1 MPITIIAGAQ
11 WGDEGKGKLVDHAA
25 AHADLVVRF
34 QGGANAGH
42 TIVTDAGRFALHML
56 PSGVFRSEVLNILG
70 AGVALDV
77 PSLVQE
83 LQALEQAGLPRPRLL
98 VSDRARVVL
107 QVHRQLDCLEEER
120 LNASAQGAF
129 GSTRRGIAPLY
140 ACKAL
145 KQAIPVGV
153 CGDPDALAR
162 AVDHWHGHLED
173 LMPARYGC
181 PAPSRAC
188 LIADARSCWE
198 PIRDLIGDSGAV
210 VRAALANGAQ
220 VLGECQLGA
229 LRDVDHG
236 ILPWTTSTSTLA
248 SALPPSLGVRAR
260 ELVLVTAA
268 VKCYSSSV
276 GAGPLV
282 TELSGG
288 PAEHVRR
295 FGQER
300 GSTTGRIRRVGWLD
314 LVATGYGCALQGA
327 DEITLTMLD
336 VLSGL
341 SVIPVATA
349 YVCNGERSAVFPPSH
364 LLERC
369 TPCYEELPGWS
380 EDLQECRQWRD
391 LPVQAHDFVRFI
403 ARRLA
408 LPVVRLSVGAH
419 RAQTIAVPAAA
430 L

>member
-25 AHADLVVRF
+25 AQVDMVVRF

-56 PSGVFRSEVLNILG
+56 PSGVFRSQVLNVLG

-77 PSLVQE
+77 PSLLQE
-83 LQALEQAGLPRPRLL
+83 LQALGHAGLPPPRLV

-107 QVHRQLDCLEEER
+107 QAHRQLDGLEEER
-120 LNASAQGAF
+120 IATTAQGAF

-145 KQAIPVGV
+145 KQAIPLGV
-153 CGDPDALAR
+153 CGDPDALAQ
-162 AVDHWHGHLED
+162 AVEH
-173 LMPARYGC
+173 GC
-181 PAPSRAC
+181 PAPSRES
-188 LIADARSCWE
+188 LVADARSCWE
-198 PIRDLIGDSGAV
+198 PIRNLVGDSGAL
-210 VRAALANGAQ
+210 VRAALARGAQ

-248 SALPPSLGVRAR
+248 SALPPSLGVRAQ
-260 ELVLVTAA
+260 ELMRVTAA

-282 TELSGG
+282 TELAGG
-288 PAEHVRR
+288 AAEHLRR

-300 GSTTGRIRRVGWLD
+300 GSTTGRTRRVGWLD
-314 LVATGYGCALQGA
+314 LVATGYGCAQQGA
-327 DEITLTMLD
+327 DDISVTMLD

-349 YVCNGERSAVFPPSH
+349 YQCNGSRSAVFPPSH
-364 LLERC
+364 LLARC

-380 EDLQECRQWRD
+380 EDLQECRAWRD
-391 LPVQAHDFVRFI
+391 LPGRAQDFVRFI

-408 LPVVRLSVGAH
+408 RPVLRVSVGAH
-419 RAQTIAVPAAA
+419 RAQTVEVPAAA